1 MHISEIPGET
11 MKRIL
16 DPQFEYRPSYATN
29 IRDTFERVRRE
40 LQANERKTQR
50 PLQAEVRAIKPE
62 RRLA

>member
-1 MHISEIPGET
+1 

-40 LQANERKTQR
+40 LEAKERKAER
-50 PLQAEVRAIKPE
+50 PMQAEVRAIKFE

>member
-1 MHISEIPGET
+1 

-40 LQANERKTQR
+40 LQAND
-50 PLQAEVRAIKPE
+50 AKPE
-62 RRLA
+62 RLPQATVRALDLKRRLA